1 MAVLTFDQVHSGIA
15 FQVKHMMVSK
25 TKGEFTSFDVEIDGD
40 INQLEAAKWTVSIDT
55 ASIDTNNEDRDNHLR
70 SGDFFNAEQH
80 PKITFISDTIQK
92 ISENEY
98 EVTGQLTLK
107 GVTNTETFTVEYNGT
122 SKSPLDGSTIAGF
135 DAEGKINRE
144 AYGLTWNAPLETGG
158 VLVGKDV
165 KFSANFEFVVGE

>member
-107 GVTNTETFTVEYNGT
+107 VLQIQKHLPLNITEHQ
-122 SKSPLDGSTIAGF
+122 KAHWMAAQLP
-135 DAEGKINRE
+135 
-144 AYGLTWNAPLETGG
+144 
-158 VLVGKDV
+158 VLMQKA
-165 KFSANFEFVVGE
+165 K

>member
-25 TKGEFTSFDVEIDGD
+25 TKGEFTSFNVQFDGD
-40 INQLEAAKWTVSIDT
+40 INQLEAAKWAVSIDT

-92 ISENEY
+92 VSENEY

-107 GVTNTETFTVEYNGT
+107 GITNTETFTVEYNGT

>member
-1 MAVLTFDQVHSGIA
+1 MTVLTFDQVHSGVA

-25 TKGEFTSFDVEIDGD
+25 TKGEFTSFDVQIDGD
-40 INQLEAAKWTVSIDT
+40 VNQLEAAKWTVSIDT

-70 SGDFFNAEQH
+70 SGDFFDAEQY
-80 PKITFISDTIQK
+80 PKITFVSDSIQK
-92 ISENEY
+92 VSENEY

-107 GVTNTETFTVEYNGT
+107 GVTNTETFNVEFNGT
-122 SKSPLDGSTIAGF
+122 SKSPMDGSTIAGF

>member
-40 INQLEAAKWTVSIDT
+40 VNQLEAAKWTVSIDT

>member
-25 TKGEFTSFDVEIDGD
+25 TKGEFTSFDVQIDGD
-40 INQLEAAKWTVSIDT
+40 VNQLEAAKWTVSIDT
-55 ASIDTNNEDRDNHLR
+55 ASIDTNNADRDNHLR

-80 PKITFISDTIQK
+80 PEITFISDTIQK
-92 ISENEY
+92 VSENEY

-122 SKSPLDGSTIAGF
+122 SKSPMDGSTIAGF